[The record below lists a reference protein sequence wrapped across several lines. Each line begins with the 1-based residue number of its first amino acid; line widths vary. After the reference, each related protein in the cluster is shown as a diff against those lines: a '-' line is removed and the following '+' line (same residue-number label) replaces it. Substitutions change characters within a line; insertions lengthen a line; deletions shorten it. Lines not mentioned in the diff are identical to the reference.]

1 MKLLKQS
8 YLSQI
13 YALEDAIVKYYP
25 VEIKHTNNL
34 ISNIQKDIEIVK
46 QSTKIDNEEKFS
58 PLILKDKTFIKKED
72 AGKMLLEICKNK
84 ESKDPEDIGEY
95 RGLKMQLE
103 IVGQNFILELKNNS
117 SYIVRLGSD
126 IYGNITRIDN
136 VIADMEKKLEE
147 NGVRKSLAITFL
159 VVMAL
164 LIVAALIAVTLPL
177 VYQQLISF
185 TSSFGAVIDEVSR
198 KFNLDLSSFES
209 TAQDSLNQLIG
220 SLGNILQKGTI
231 DVVGKTVSILGQSVI
246 VLVVTIYF
254 LSYMDKIRH
263 TVKKFLKSFESRSYD
278 YVKALDVEISNYLKG
293 LGLFMVIQFFEYS
306 IVFFIAGHPNWLLFG
321 ILASLTTVIP
331 YFGGLI
337 TNILALITASAISSK
352 VFFATLIICLIFPQ
366 LDGYL
371 ISPKVYGK
379 TNNVNPLVTIM
390 VVSVGGTLG
399 GMLGIVVALPIY
411 ILISSSYRFFKK
423 DIERGVRKVK
433 EQIK

>member
-1 MKLLKQS
+1 MYKNRINYKLLNFLILMGLL
-8 YLSQI
+8 YICVTNIGTWFQI
-13 YALEDAIVKYYP
+13 ISKIISVCLPFIIAFAIAYAL
-25 VEIKHTNNL
+25 H
-34 ISNIQKDIEIVK
+34 
-46 QSTKIDNEEKFS
+46 
-58 PLILKDKTFIKKED
+58 PL
-72 AGKMLLEICKNK
+72 
-84 ESKDPEDIGEY
+84 
-95 RGLKMQLE
+95 
-103 IVGQNFILELKNNS
+103 
-117 SYIVRLGSD
+117 
-126 IYGNITRIDN
+126 
-136 VIADMEKKLEE
+136 EKKLEE
-147 NGVRKSLAITFL
+147 KGVRKSLAITFL
-159 VVMAL
+159 VVMTL
-164 LIVAALIAVTLPL
+164 LIIIALIAVTLPL

-198 KFNLDLSSFES
+198 KFNLDLSNFES

-254 LSYMDKIRH
+254 LSYMDRIRH
-263 TVKKFLKSFESRSYD
+263 TVKKFLKSLENRSYD
-278 YVKALDVEISNYLKG
+278 YVKALDIEISNYLKG

>member
-1 MKLLKQS
+1 MYKNKINYKLLNFLILMGLL
-8 YLSQI
+8 YICVTNIGTWFQI
-13 YALEDAIVKYYP
+13 ISKIVNICLPFIIAFAIAYAL
-25 VEIKHTNNL
+25 H
-34 ISNIQKDIEIVK
+34 
-46 QSTKIDNEEKFS
+46 
-58 PLILKDKTFIKKED
+58 PL
-72 AGKMLLEICKNK
+72 
-84 ESKDPEDIGEY
+84 
-95 RGLKMQLE
+95 
-103 IVGQNFILELKNNS
+103 
-117 SYIVRLGSD
+117 
-126 IYGNITRIDN
+126 
-136 VIADMEKKLEE
+136 EKKLEE
-147 NGVRKSLAITFL
+147 KGVRKSLAITFL

-246 VLVVTIYF
+246 ILVVTIYF

-306 IVFFIAGHPNWLLFG
+306 IVFFIAEHPNWLLFG

>member
-1 MKLLKQS
+1 MYKNRINYKLLNFLILMGLL
-8 YLSQI
+8 YICVTNIGTWFQI
-13 YALEDAIVKYYP
+13 FSKIVSVCLPFIIAFAIAYAL
-25 VEIKHTNNL
+25 H
-34 ISNIQKDIEIVK
+34 
-46 QSTKIDNEEKFS
+46 
-58 PLILKDKTFIKKED
+58 PL
-72 AGKMLLEICKNK
+72 
-84 ESKDPEDIGEY
+84 
-95 RGLKMQLE
+95 
-103 IVGQNFILELKNNS
+103 
-117 SYIVRLGSD
+117 
-126 IYGNITRIDN
+126 
-136 VIADMEKKLEE
+136 EKKLEE
-147 NGVRKSLAITFL
+147 KGVRKSLAITFL
-159 VVMAL
+159 VVMTL
-164 LIVAALIAVTLPL
+164 LIVVALIAVTLPL
-177 VYQQLISF
+177 IYQQLISF
-185 TSSFGAVIDEVSR
+185 TSSFGSVIDEVSR
-198 KFNLDLSSFES
+198 KFNLDLSNFES

-220 SLGNILQKGTI
+220 SLGSILQKGTI

-246 VLVVTIYF
+246 ILVVTIYF
-254 LSYMDKIRH
+254 LSYMDRIRH
-263 TVKKFLKSFESRSYD
+263 TVKKFLKSLENRSYD
-278 YVKALDVEISNYLKG
+278 YVKALDIEISNYLKG

>member
-1 MKLLKQS
+1 MYKNKINYKLLNFLILMGLL
-8 YLSQI
+8 YICVTNIGTWFQI
-13 YALEDAIVKYYP
+13 FSKIISVCFPFIIAFTIAYAL
-25 VEIKHTNNL
+25 H
-34 ISNIQKDIEIVK
+34 
-46 QSTKIDNEEKFS
+46 
-58 PLILKDKTFIKKED
+58 PL
-72 AGKMLLEICKNK
+72 
-84 ESKDPEDIGEY
+84 
-95 RGLKMQLE
+95 
-103 IVGQNFILELKNNS
+103 
-117 SYIVRLGSD
+117 
-126 IYGNITRIDN
+126 
-136 VIADMEKKLEE
+136 EKKLEE
-147 NGVRKSLAITFL
+147 KGVRKSIAITFL
-159 VVMAL
+159 VIVSL
-164 LIVAALIAVTLPL
+164 LIIFGLIAITLPL

-185 TSSFGAVIDEVSR
+185 ASSFGTVVEEVSR
-198 KFNLDLSSFES
+198 KFNLNLSSFE
-209 TAQDSLNQLIG
+209 TSLTTSLDQIIG

-254 LSYMDKIRH
+254 LAYMDNIRGA
-263 TVKKFLKSFESRSYD
+263 VRRFLKSLENRSYD
-278 YVKALDVEISNYLKG
+278 YVKALDIEISNYLKG

-321 ILASLTTVIP
+321 ILACLTTVIP

-337 TNILALITASAISSK
+337 TNILALITASAISSR
-352 VFFATLIICLIFPQ
+352 VFFATLIVCLIFPQ

-379 TNNVNPLVTIM
+379 TNNINPLVTIM

-399 GMLGIVVALPIY
+399 GMFGIIIALPIY

>member
-1 MKLLKQS
+1 MYKNRINYKLLNFLILMGLL
-8 YLSQI
+8 YICVTNIGTWFQI
-13 YALEDAIVKYYP
+13 ISKIVNICLPFIIAFAIAYAL
-25 VEIKHTNNL
+25 H
-34 ISNIQKDIEIVK
+34 
-46 QSTKIDNEEKFS
+46 
-58 PLILKDKTFIKKED
+58 PL
-72 AGKMLLEICKNK
+72 
-84 ESKDPEDIGEY
+84 
-95 RGLKMQLE
+95 
-103 IVGQNFILELKNNS
+103 
-117 SYIVRLGSD
+117 
-126 IYGNITRIDN
+126 
-136 VIADMEKKLEE
+136 EKKLEAK
-147 NGVRKSLAITFL
+147 GVRKSLAITFL
-159 VVMAL
+159 VIMTL
-164 LIVAALIAVTLPL
+164 LIIVALIAITLPL

-198 KFNLDLSSFES
+198 KFNLDLSNFES

-254 LSYMDKIRH
+254 LSYMDKIRS
-263 TVKKFLKSFESRSYD
+263 TVKKFLKSLKNRSYD
-278 YVKALDVEISNYLKG
+278 YIKALDIEISNYLKG

-306 IVFFIAGHPNWLLFG
+306 VVFFIAGHPNWLLFG

-390 VVSVGGTLG
+390 VVSIGGTLG

>member
-1 MKLLKQS
+1 MYKNRINYKLLNFLILMGLL
-8 YLSQI
+8 YICVTNIGTWFQI
-13 YALEDAIVKYYP
+13 ISKIVNICLPFIIAFAIAYAL
-25 VEIKHTNNL
+25 H
-34 ISNIQKDIEIVK
+34 
-46 QSTKIDNEEKFS
+46 
-58 PLILKDKTFIKKED
+58 PL
-72 AGKMLLEICKNK
+72 
-84 ESKDPEDIGEY
+84 
-95 RGLKMQLE
+95 
-103 IVGQNFILELKNNS
+103 
-117 SYIVRLGSD
+117 
-126 IYGNITRIDN
+126 
-136 VIADMEKKLEE
+136 EKKLEE
-147 NGVRKSLAITFL
+147 KGVRKSLAITFL
-159 VVMAL
+159 VIMTL
-164 LIVAALIAVTLPL
+164 LIIVALIAVTLPL

-198 KFNLDLSSFES
+198 KFNLDLSNFES

-254 LSYMDKIRH
+254 LSYMDKIRS
-263 TVKKFLKSFESRSYD
+263 TVKKFLKSLKNRSYD
-278 YVKALDVEISNYLKG
+278 YIKALDIEISNYLKG

-306 IVFFIAGHPNWLLFG
+306 VVFFIAGHPNWLLFG

-390 VVSVGGTLG
+390 VVSIGGTLG

>member
-1 MKLLKQS
+1 MYKNRINYKLLNFLILMGLL
-8 YLSQI
+8 YICVTNIGTWFQI
-13 YALEDAIVKYYP
+13 ISKIVNICLPFIIAFAIAYALHPLEK
-25 VEIKHTNNL
+25 
-34 ISNIQKDIEIVK
+34 
-46 QSTKIDNEEKFS
+46 KIEEK
-58 PLILKDKTFIKKED
+58 
-72 AGKMLLEICKNK
+72 
-84 ESKDPEDIGEY
+84 
-95 RGLKMQLE
+95 
-103 IVGQNFILELKNNS
+103 
-117 SYIVRLGSD
+117 
-126 IYGNITRIDN
+126 
-136 VIADMEKKLEE
+136 
-147 NGVRKSLAITFL
+147 GVRKSLAITFL
-159 VVMAL
+159 VIMTL
-164 LIVAALIAVTLPL
+164 LIIVALIAVTLPL

-198 KFNLDLSSFES
+198 KFNLDLSNFES

-254 LSYMDKIRH
+254 LSYMDKIRS
-263 TVKKFLKSFESRSYD
+263 TVKKFLKSLKNRSYD
-278 YVKALDVEISNYLKG
+278 YVKALDIEISNYLKG

-306 IVFFIAGHPNWLLFG
+306 VVFFIAGHPNWLLFG

-390 VVSVGGTLG
+390 VVSIGGTLG

>member
-1 MKLLKQS
+1 MYKNRINYKLLNFLILMGLL
-8 YLSQI
+8 YICVTNIGTWFQI
-13 YALEDAIVKYYP
+13 ISKIVNICLPFIIAFAIAYAL
-25 VEIKHTNNL
+25 H
-34 ISNIQKDIEIVK
+34 
-46 QSTKIDNEEKFS
+46 
-58 PLILKDKTFIKKED
+58 PL
-72 AGKMLLEICKNK
+72 
-84 ESKDPEDIGEY
+84 
-95 RGLKMQLE
+95 
-103 IVGQNFILELKNNS
+103 
-117 SYIVRLGSD
+117 
-126 IYGNITRIDN
+126 
-136 VIADMEKKLEE
+136 EKKLEE
-147 NGVRKSLAITFL
+147 KGVRKSLAITFL
-159 VVMAL
+159 VVMTL
-164 LIVAALIAVTLPL
+164 LIIVALIAVTLPL

-198 KFNLDLSSFES
+198 KFNLDLSNFES

-254 LSYMDKIRH
+254 LSYMDKIRS
-263 TVKKFLKSFESRSYD
+263 TVKKFLKSLKNRSYD
-278 YVKALDVEISNYLKG
+278 YVKALDIEISNYLKG
-293 LGLFMVIQFFEYS
+293 LGLFMVIQFFEFS
-306 IVFFIAGHPNWLLFG
+306 VVFFIAGHPNWLLFG

-390 VVSVGGTLG
+390 VVSIGGTLG

>member
-1 MKLLKQS
+1 MYKNRINYKLLNFLILMGLL
-8 YLSQI
+8 YICVTNIGTWFQI
-13 YALEDAIVKYYP
+13 ISKIVNICLPFIIAFAIAYAL
-25 VEIKHTNNL
+25 H
-34 ISNIQKDIEIVK
+34 
-46 QSTKIDNEEKFS
+46 
-58 PLILKDKTFIKKED
+58 PL
-72 AGKMLLEICKNK
+72 
-84 ESKDPEDIGEY
+84 
-95 RGLKMQLE
+95 
-103 IVGQNFILELKNNS
+103 
-117 SYIVRLGSD
+117 
-126 IYGNITRIDN
+126 
-136 VIADMEKKLEE
+136 EKKLEE
-147 NGVRKSLAITFL
+147 KGVRKSLAITFL
-159 VVMAL
+159 VIMTL
-164 LIVAALIAVTLPL
+164 LIIVTLIAVTLPL

-198 KFNLDLSSFES
+198 KFNLDLSNFES

-254 LSYMDKIRH
+254 LSYMDKIRS
-263 TVKKFLKSFESRSYD
+263 TVKKFLKSLKNRSYD
-278 YVKALDVEISNYLKG
+278 YVKALDIEISNYLKG

-306 IVFFIAGHPNWLLFG
+306 VVFFIAGHPNWLLFG

-390 VVSVGGTLG
+390 VVSIGGTLG

>member
-1 MKLLKQS
+1 MYKNRINYKLLNFLILMGLL
-8 YLSQI
+8 YICVTNIGTWFQI
-13 YALEDAIVKYYP
+13 ISKIVNICLPFIIAFAIAYAL
-25 VEIKHTNNL
+25 H
-34 ISNIQKDIEIVK
+34 
-46 QSTKIDNEEKFS
+46 
-58 PLILKDKTFIKKED
+58 PL
-72 AGKMLLEICKNK
+72 
-84 ESKDPEDIGEY
+84 
-95 RGLKMQLE
+95 
-103 IVGQNFILELKNNS
+103 
-117 SYIVRLGSD
+117 
-126 IYGNITRIDN
+126 
-136 VIADMEKKLEE
+136 EKKLEE
-147 NGVRKSLAITFL
+147 KGVRKSLAITFL
-159 VVMAL
+159 VVMTL
-164 LIVAALIAVTLPL
+164 LIIVALIAVTLPL

-198 KFNLDLSSFES
+198 KFNLDLSNFES

-254 LSYMDKIRH
+254 LSYMDKIRS
-263 TVKKFLKSFESRSYD
+263 TVKKFLKSLKNRSYD
-278 YVKALDVEISNYLKG
+278 YVKALDIEISNYLKG

-306 IVFFIAGHPNWLLFG
+306 VVFFIAGHPNWLLFG

-390 VVSVGGTLG
+390 VVSIGGTLG

>member
-1 MKLLKQS
+1 MYKNRINYKLLNFLILMGLL
-8 YLSQI
+8 YICVTNIGTWFQI
-13 YALEDAIVKYYP
+13 ISKIVNICLPFIIAFAIAYAL
-25 VEIKHTNNL
+25 H
-34 ISNIQKDIEIVK
+34 
-46 QSTKIDNEEKFS
+46 
-58 PLILKDKTFIKKED
+58 PL
-72 AGKMLLEICKNK
+72 
-84 ESKDPEDIGEY
+84 
-95 RGLKMQLE
+95 
-103 IVGQNFILELKNNS
+103 
-117 SYIVRLGSD
+117 
-126 IYGNITRIDN
+126 
-136 VIADMEKKLEE
+136 EKKLEE
-147 NGVRKSLAITFL
+147 KGVRKSLAITFL
-159 VVMAL
+159 VVMTL
-164 LIVAALIAVTLPL
+164 LIIVALIAVTLPL

-198 KFNLDLSSFES
+198 KFNLDLSNFES

-254 LSYMDKIRH
+254 LSYMDKIRS
-263 TVKKFLKSFESRSYD
+263 TVKKFLKSLKNRSYD
-278 YVKALDVEISNYLKG
+278 YVKALDIEISNYLKG

-306 IVFFIAGHPNWLLFG
+306 VVFFIAGHPNWLLFG

-337 TNILALITASAISSK
+337 TNILALITASAINSK

-390 VVSVGGTLG
+390 VVSIGGTLG

>member
-1 MKLLKQS
+1 MYKNKINYKLLNFLILMGLL
-8 YLSQI
+8 YICVTNIGTWFQI
-13 YALEDAIVKYYP
+13 FSKVISVCFPFIIAFGIAYAL
-25 VEIKHTNNL
+25 H
-34 ISNIQKDIEIVK
+34 
-46 QSTKIDNEEKFS
+46 
-58 PLILKDKTFIKKED
+58 PL
-72 AGKMLLEICKNK
+72 
-84 ESKDPEDIGEY
+84 
-95 RGLKMQLE
+95 
-103 IVGQNFILELKNNS
+103 
-117 SYIVRLGSD
+117 
-126 IYGNITRIDN
+126 
-136 VIADMEKKLEE
+136 EKKLEE
-147 NGVRKSLAITFL
+147 KGVRKSIAITFL
-159 VVMAL
+159 VIVSL
-164 LIVAALIAVTLPL
+164 LIIFGLIAITLPL

-185 TSSFGAVIDEVSR
+185 ASSFGTVVEEVSR
-198 KFNLDLSSFES
+198 KFNLNLSSFE
-209 TAQDSLNQLIG
+209 ASLTTSLDQIIG

-254 LSYMDKIRH
+254 LAYMDNIRGA
-263 TVKKFLKSFESRSYD
+263 VRRFLKSLENRSYD

-321 ILASLTTVIP
+321 ILACLTTVIP

-337 TNILALITASAISSK
+337 TNILALITASAISSR
-352 VFFATLIICLIFPQ
+352 VFFATLIVCLIFPQ

-379 TNNVNPLVTIM
+379 TNNINPLVTIM

-399 GMLGIVVALPIY
+399 GMFGIIIALPIY

>member
-1 MKLLKQS
+1 MYKNKINYKLLNFLILMGLL
-8 YLSQI
+8 YICVTNIGTWFQI
-13 YALEDAIVKYYP
+13 FSKIISVCFPFIIAFAIAYAL
-25 VEIKHTNNL
+25 H
-34 ISNIQKDIEIVK
+34 
-46 QSTKIDNEEKFS
+46 
-58 PLILKDKTFIKKED
+58 PL
-72 AGKMLLEICKNK
+72 
-84 ESKDPEDIGEY
+84 
-95 RGLKMQLE
+95 
-103 IVGQNFILELKNNS
+103 
-117 SYIVRLGSD
+117 
-126 IYGNITRIDN
+126 
-136 VIADMEKKLEE
+136 EKKLEKK
-147 NGVRKSLAITFL
+147 GVRKSIAITFL
-159 VVMAL
+159 VIISL
-164 LIVAALIAVTLPL
+164 LVIFGLIAITLPL

-185 TSSFGAVIDEVSR
+185 ASSFGTVVEEVSR
-198 KFNLDLSSFES
+198 KFNLNLSSFE
-209 TAQDSLNQLIG
+209 TSLTTSLDQIIG

-254 LSYMDKIRH
+254 LAYMDNIRGA
-263 TVKKFLKSFESRSYD
+263 VRRFLKSLENRSYD
-278 YVKALDVEISNYLKG
+278 YVKALDIEISNYLKG

-321 ILASLTTVIP
+321 ILACLTTVIP

-337 TNILALITASAISSK
+337 TNILALITASAISSR
-352 VFFATLIICLIFPQ
+352 VFFATLIVCLIFPQ

-379 TNNVNPLVTIM
+379 TNNINPLVTIM

-399 GMLGIVVALPIY
+399 GMFGIIIALPIY

>member
-1 MKLLKQS
+1 MYKNRINYKLLNFLILMGLL
-8 YLSQI
+8 YICVTNIGTWFQI
-13 YALEDAIVKYYP
+13 FSKIVSVCLPFIIAFAIAYAL
-25 VEIKHTNNL
+25 H
-34 ISNIQKDIEIVK
+34 
-46 QSTKIDNEEKFS
+46 
-58 PLILKDKTFIKKED
+58 PL
-72 AGKMLLEICKNK
+72 
-84 ESKDPEDIGEY
+84 
-95 RGLKMQLE
+95 
-103 IVGQNFILELKNNS
+103 
-117 SYIVRLGSD
+117 
-126 IYGNITRIDN
+126 
-136 VIADMEKKLEE
+136 EKKLEE
-147 NGVRKSLAITFL
+147 KGVRKSLAITFL
-159 VVMAL
+159 VVMTL
-164 LIVAALIAVTLPL
+164 LIVVALIAVTLPL
-177 VYQQLISF
+177 IYQQLISF
-185 TSSFGAVIDEVSR
+185 TSSFGSVIDEVSR
-198 KFNLDLSSFES
+198 KFNLDLSNFES

-220 SLGNILQKGTI
+220 SLGSILQKETI

-254 LSYMDKIRH
+254 LSYMDRIRH
-263 TVKKFLKSFESRSYD
+263 TVKKFLKSLENRSYD
-278 YVKALDVEISNYLKG
+278 YVKALDIEISNYLKG

-433 EQIK
+433 EHIK

>member
-1 MKLLKQS
+1 MYKNKINYKLLNFLILMGLL
-8 YLSQI
+8 YICVTNIGTWFQI
-13 YALEDAIVKYYP
+13 ISKIVNVCLPFIIAFAIAYAL
-25 VEIKHTNNL
+25 H
-34 ISNIQKDIEIVK
+34 
-46 QSTKIDNEEKFS
+46 
-58 PLILKDKTFIKKED
+58 PL
-72 AGKMLLEICKNK
+72 
-84 ESKDPEDIGEY
+84 
-95 RGLKMQLE
+95 
-103 IVGQNFILELKNNS
+103 
-117 SYIVRLGSD
+117 
-126 IYGNITRIDN
+126 
-136 VIADMEKKLEE
+136 EKKLEE
-147 NGVRKSLAITFL
+147 KGVRKSLAITFL
-159 VVMAL
+159 VVMTL
-164 LIVAALIAVTLPL
+164 LIVVALIAVTLPL

-198 KFNLDLSSFES
+198 KFNLDLSNFES

-263 TVKKFLKSFESRSYD
+263 TVKKFLKSFENRSYD

>member
-1 MKLLKQS
+1 MYKNRINYKLLNFLILMGLL
-8 YLSQI
+8 YICVTNIGTWFQI
-13 YALEDAIVKYYP
+13 FSKIVSVCLPFIIAFAIAYAL
-25 VEIKHTNNL
+25 H
-34 ISNIQKDIEIVK
+34 
-46 QSTKIDNEEKFS
+46 
-58 PLILKDKTFIKKED
+58 PL
-72 AGKMLLEICKNK
+72 
-84 ESKDPEDIGEY
+84 
-95 RGLKMQLE
+95 
-103 IVGQNFILELKNNS
+103 
-117 SYIVRLGSD
+117 
-126 IYGNITRIDN
+126 
-136 VIADMEKKLEE
+136 EKKLEE
-147 NGVRKSLAITFL
+147 KGVRKSLAITFL
-159 VVMAL
+159 VVMTL
-164 LIVAALIAVTLPL
+164 LIIVALIAVTLPL
-177 VYQQLISF
+177 IYQQLISF
-185 TSSFGAVIDEVSR
+185 TSSFGSVIDEVSR
-198 KFNLDLSSFES
+198 KFNLDLSNFES

-254 LSYMDKIRH
+254 LSYMDRIRH
-263 TVKKFLKSFESRSYD
+263 TVKKFLKSLENRSYD
-278 YVKALDVEISNYLKG
+278 YVKALDIEISNYLKG

-423 DIERGVRKVK
+423 DIERGVGKVK

>member
-1 MKLLKQS
+1 MYKNRINYKLLNFLILMGLL
-8 YLSQI
+8 YICVTNIGTWFQI
-13 YALEDAIVKYYP
+13 FSKIVSVCLPFIIAFAIAYAL
-25 VEIKHTNNL
+25 H
-34 ISNIQKDIEIVK
+34 
-46 QSTKIDNEEKFS
+46 
-58 PLILKDKTFIKKED
+58 PL
-72 AGKMLLEICKNK
+72 
-84 ESKDPEDIGEY
+84 
-95 RGLKMQLE
+95 
-103 IVGQNFILELKNNS
+103 
-117 SYIVRLGSD
+117 
-126 IYGNITRIDN
+126 
-136 VIADMEKKLEE
+136 EKKLEE
-147 NGVRKSLAITFL
+147 KGVRKSLAITFL
-159 VVMAL
+159 VVMTL
-164 LIVAALIAVTLPL
+164 LIVVALIAVTLPL
-177 VYQQLISF
+177 IYQQLISF
-185 TSSFGAVIDEVSR
+185 TSSFGSVIDEVSR
-198 KFNLDLSSFES
+198 KFNLDLSNFES

-254 LSYMDKIRH
+254 LSYMDRIRH
-263 TVKKFLKSFESRSYD
+263 TVKKFLKSLENRSYD
-278 YVKALDVEISNYLKG
+278 YVKALDIEISNYLKG

>member
-1 MKLLKQS
+1 MYKNRINYKLLNFLILMGLL
-8 YLSQI
+8 YICVTNIGTWFQI
-13 YALEDAIVKYYP
+13 ISKIVNICLPFIIAFAIAYAL
-25 VEIKHTNNL
+25 H
-34 ISNIQKDIEIVK
+34 
-46 QSTKIDNEEKFS
+46 
-58 PLILKDKTFIKKED
+58 PL
-72 AGKMLLEICKNK
+72 
-84 ESKDPEDIGEY
+84 
-95 RGLKMQLE
+95 
-103 IVGQNFILELKNNS
+103 
-117 SYIVRLGSD
+117 
-126 IYGNITRIDN
+126 
-136 VIADMEKKLEE
+136 EKKLEE
-147 NGVRKSLAITFL
+147 KGVRKSLAITFL
-159 VVMAL
+159 VIMTL
-164 LIVAALIAVTLPL
+164 LIIVTLIAVTLPL

-198 KFNLDLSSFES
+198 KFNLDLSNFES

-254 LSYMDKIRH
+254 LSYMDKIRS
-263 TVKKFLKSFESRSYD
+263 TVKKFLKSLKNRSYD
-278 YVKALDVEISNYLKG
+278 YIKALDIEISNYLKG

-306 IVFFIAGHPNWLLFG
+306 VVFFIAGHPNWLLFG

-390 VVSVGGTLG
+390 VVSIGGTLG